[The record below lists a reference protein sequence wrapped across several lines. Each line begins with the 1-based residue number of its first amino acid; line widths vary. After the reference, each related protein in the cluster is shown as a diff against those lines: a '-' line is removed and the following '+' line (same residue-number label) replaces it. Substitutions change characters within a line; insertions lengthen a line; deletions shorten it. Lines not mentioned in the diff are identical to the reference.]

1 MRTTVA
7 AAVAALALGLAGCSN
22 SGQPSPPPTPDQPT
36 TTSSPADTAPTTE
49 AAPPTTESPSE
60 TASTDLPPEATEDSE
75 AGAEAFA
82 RHYLDVLN
90 ALSQNPSTGEL
101 TKLSA
106 DACRTCA
113 NFEAAISGLQERGE
127 RTNGPVAE
135 VKSATAVMIGQDAH
149 ATVSITQLGP
159 ETLAADGSTAT
170 PSASPESVDLVF
182 RLEWTGTAWIVN
194 EIQVAE

>member
-7 AAVAALALGLAGCSN
+7 AAVAALALGLAGCSD

-82 RHYLDVLN
+82 LHYIYLINQTGKRPEVGVLE
-90 ALSQNPSTGEL
+90 P
-101 TKLSA
+101 
-106 DACRTCA
+106 
-113 NFEAAISGLQERGE
+113 
-127 RTNGPVAE
+127 
-135 VKSATAVMIGQDAH
+135 
-149 ATVSITQLGP
+149 LG
-159 ETLAADGSTAT
+159 ADGCKSCQNHE
-170 PSASPESVDLVF
+170 ESVTYAAEHGQTLQGDTFEIDQSSALYYPEGQSAVVRVDVTQPEQHYFQDGEPTDRKLDAARATLVF
-182 RLEWTGTAWIVN
+182 RLVWDDGWLVQ
-194 EIQVAE
+194 EITVDV